1 MKILHYLLSLSSFF
15 ILTVS
20 SVLAVRFSSLCVPAT
35 SVPFFNIGSLLG
47 QVFAFVLI
55 TASILLF
62 LYLILGGVQWMTG
75 GGDKVATQAAKD
87 RLTAALVGILI
98 ILSVYG
104 VMKIVE
110 AAFGINVLGS
120 IKLPTAPDSIP
131 YLIKDPNC
139 P

>member
-1 MKILHYLLSLSSFF
+1 M
-15 ILTVS
+15 
-20 SVLAVRFSSLCVPAT
+20 T
-35 SVPFFNIGSLLG
+35 S
-47 QVFAFVLI
+47 
-55 TASILLF
+55 
-62 LYLILGGVQWMTG
+62 

>member
-1 MKILHYLLSLSSFF
+1 MKIASYVLSLTSLFS
-15 ILTVS
+15 LTVS
-20 SVLAVRFSSLCVPAT
+20 PILAAQYKSLCVPSG
-35 SVPFFNIGSLLG
+35 SVPFSNVGSLLG
-47 QVFAFVLI
+47 QVFVFVLV

-62 LYLILGGVQWMTG
+62 LYLILGGVQWMTS